1 MTAGSQVQDDRTGSI
16 YVAPSLS
23 AALDALA
30 DYGPAGA
37 PFAGGTWIMRSP
49 IRHEPLRPH
58 YVAIGKIPELSA
70 IRIGKDAIEIGAAV
84 THAALAAALAGLPEF
99 AVLAAAAGSSAN
111 PAVRALATIGGNLS
125 ALDFYAADC
134 MPALLCLDAAVEI
147 ASRDASERMS
157 LADFLK
163 RRSTF
168 QPGRL
173 LTRIIVPRTER
184 KTAHARLPLR
194 KSGDYPVAIVSLS
207 VNVDTASHVQAVR
220 IAIGSVEQTPR
231 RWGRLEAALLGAVLD
246 PARVADI
253 AAELAAE
260 FTGRDSVEVPAWY
273 RVSVLP
279 SLVRRAA
286 ATALAN

>member
-1 MTAGSQVQDDRTGSI
+1 M
-16 YVAPSLS
+16 
-23 AALDALA
+23 
-30 DYGPAGA
+30 
-37 PFAGGTWIMRSP
+37 
-49 IRHEPLRPH
+49 
-58 YVAIGKIPELSA
+58 
-70 IRIGKDAIEIGAAV
+70 
-84 THAALAAALAGLPEF
+84 
-99 AVLAAAAGSSAN
+99 
-111 PAVRALATIGGNLS
+111 
-125 ALDFYAADC
+125 
-134 MPALLCLDAAVEI
+134 
-147 ASRDASERMS
+147 
-157 LADFLK
+157 
-163 RRSTF
+163 
-168 QPGRL
+168 
-173 LTRIIVPRTER
+173 PRTER